1 MMYLMMTMIKD
12 SPEERQHDLR
22 KHHAGDPEGFGHH
35 FGRHIWQQ
43 APEHDGNNNNQ
54 ATRRQEY
61 VQHRKGD
68 SELVDDYLAY
78 FGLER

>member
-22 KHHAGDPEGFGHH
+22 KKHAGDPAGFGHH

-61 VQHRKGD
+61 VQHRKRD
-68 SELVDDYLAY
+68 SEVVDDYLAF